1 MAVTYTDQEIE
12 SLVLEA
18 KPLPAD
24 WRSRTRMVPKRGLSG
39 GRPSALDE
47 RPGRLASD

>member
-12 SLVLEA
+12 SLVLER

-24 WRSRTRMVPKRGLSG
+24 
-39 GRPSALDE
+39 GRIGV
-47 RPGRLASD
+47 RIVGRLTKKQRVEVDHDL